1 MQPMVDT
8 DDLGRRFARELSRSG
23 KTVEVVA
30 EACDVSVQAVYKW
43 IKTGKIA
50 RKHMPTLNSLGMD
63 TAFLLLGGDGQ
74 SELNDVSNAE
84 LGPDLAPVRMVPIV
98 AMVQAGPNGFFEM
111 IGHVAGEEV
120 PFYTRSKHAYAL
132 RVRGDSM
139 RPRIR
144 GGQIIVADPDTAYAP
159 EDDVVVKL
167 KSGEYMVK
175 ELLVERHDEIV
186 VTSVNNGERRTIAKA
201 DIEYIHCVVDIMRR
215 G

>member
-1 MQPMVDT
+1 MAKPRKP
-8 DDLGRRFARELSRSG
+8 DDPITANRRRKLRDLVSSYDSVADFCRRYGLDEGYIGQLLNGFSSFGEKSARNLRAKIGSIPDGYFESQQDAN
-23 KTVEVVA
+23 VE
-30 EACDVSVQAVYKW
+30 
-43 IKTGKIA
+43 
-50 RKHMPTLNSLGMD
+50 P
-63 TAFLLLGGDGQ
+63 
-74 SELNDVSNAE
+74 
-84 LGPDLAPVRMVPIV
+84 GPALAPVRMVPIV
-98 AMVQAGPNGFFEM
+98 AMVQAGPNGFFEI

-120 PFYTRSKHAYAL
+120 PFYTRSTNAYAL

-144 GGQIIVADPDTAYAP
+144 SGQIIVADPDTVYAP
-159 EDDVVVKL
+159 EDDVVVML

-175 ELLVERHDEIV
+175 ELLVERNDEIV